1 MAVSYTCIIADDD
14 EIDRL
19 TTLSFVRKYPH
30 IQVKGVFASAEE
42 ALNKVNFPL
51 PDIAFLDV
59 DMPGMSGLELRKKF
73 MNIPACIFIT
83 AYPDYAVEGFDLE
96 ALDFLVKPIQAERF
110 QKAIHR
116 IDVFMMLREKAGL
129 LEHSLGADTIFI
141 KEGHQQVKIH
151 LHDIIYLE
159 ALKDYTQIITGA
171 KKYCV
176 LSSLGNILKEKEFES
191 FIRVHKS
198 FAVQKNYIEQIKA
211 QELIVKN
218 VTIPVGRSFKE
229 KLLSITGK

>member
-42 ALNKVNFPL
+42 ALSKVNTPL

-59 DMPGMSGLELRKKF
+59 DMPGMSGLELRKKL

-110 QKAIHR
+110 QKAMNR
-116 IDVFMMLREKAGL
+116 VEAFLMLREKAGL

-151 LHDIIYLE
+151 IHDIIYLE
-159 ALKDYTQIITGA
+159 ALKDYTQIVTGT

-211 QELIVKN
+211 QELIVKSI
-218 VTIPVGRSFKE
+218 TIPVGRSFKE
-229 KLLSITGK
+229 KLLAITGK